1 MLARFLAAA
10 SCGIVLCCLSSVAL
24 AEGTPAGTVIEN
36 TATLSFELDGNPAT
50 ITSNT
55 TSFTV
60 VELIDLAV
68 TLQSPQTL
76 VAAGDTNQALLFSI
90 VNTGNGTET
99 FQLAINSI
107 VSGDDF
113 DPVPSTISIYFD
125 TDGSGDFT
133 AGDVAYVPG
142 DNDPVL
148 APDESVAILIL
159 NDIPGDRLNG
169 DVGFSELIVTSATG
183 TGNPGDD
190 FGGQGDNGV
199 TAVLGVSGGASTV
212 SGEYLVSDVQ
222 VSILKSQSVSDP
234 FGGNEPVP
242 GATITYTIEVSVTGS
257 GTAVGGVVSD
267 VIPTFTSYVPGSL
280 TLDTAALTD
289 AVDGDAGE
297 LDTTGAPTIFVRLG
311 DVTAAGS
318 PRTVRFD
325 VLID

>member
-1 MLARFLAAA
+1 MMARYLAAA
-10 SCGIVLCCLSSVAL
+10 SCGFVLFCLSNLAL
-24 AEGTPAGTVIEN
+24 AAGTPAGTVIEN
-36 TATLSFELDGNPAT
+36 TATLSFELDGSPAS
-50 ITSNT
+50 ISSNT

-76 VAAGDTNQALLFSI
+76 VSAGDENQALLFSL

-133 AGDVAYVPG
+133 AGDVPYVPG

-148 APDESVAILIL
+148 VPDESVAILIL
-159 NDIPGDRLNG
+159 NDIPAGQPNG

-190 FGGQGDNGV
+190 FAGQGDGG
-199 TAVLGVSGGASTV
+199 TAAVLGVSGGSGTV
-212 SGEYLVSDVQ
+212 AGEYLVSDVQ
-222 VSILKSQSVSDP
+222 ISILKSQTVLDP
-234 FGGNEPVP
+234 FGGSEPVP

-267 VIPTFTSYVPGSL
+267 VIPTFTTYVPGSL
-280 TLDTAALTD
+280 TLDSSALTD
-289 AVDGDAGE
+289 AVDADEGE
-297 LDTTGAPTIFVRLG
+297 IDTSGTPTITVRLG

-318 PRTVRFD
+318 PRTVQFD

>member
-1 MLARFLAAA
+1 MLARILAAA
-10 SCGIVLCCLSSVAL
+10 SCGVVLCCLANPAL

-55 TSFTV
+55 TSITV

-76 VAAGDTNQALLFSI
+76 VSAGDTNQALLFSV

-99 FQLAINSI
+99 FQLAINST

-113 DPVPSTISIYFD
+113 DPVPSTVSIYFD
-125 TDGSGDFT
+125 SDGSGDFT
-133 AGDVAYVPG
+133 AGDIPYVPG

-148 APDESVAILIL
+148 APDASVAILIL
-159 NDIPGDRLNG
+159 NDIPADRLNG
-169 DVGFSELIVTSATG
+169 DVGFSELIVSSATG
-183 TGNPGDD
+183 SGSPGDD
-190 FGGQGDNGV
+190 FAGQGDGGV
-199 TAVLGVSGGASTV
+199 TAVLGTSGGIDTV
-212 SGEYLVSDVQ
+212 RGEYLVSDVQ
-222 VSILKSQSVSDP
+222 VSIQKSQTVSDP

-257 GTAVGGVVSD
+257 GTAVGGIVED
-267 VIPTFTSYVPGSL
+267 VIPTFTTYVPGSL
-280 TLDTAALTD
+280 TLDAGTLTD
-289 AVDGDAGE
+289 AADADAGE
-297 LDTTGAPTIFVRLG
+297 LNTSTTPTIVVRLG
-311 DVTAAGS
+311 DVTATGS
-318 PRTVRFD
+318 PRTVQFD